1 MQFVTCQSEID
12 KKRSSPFHTR
22 RVGAAEYMVAIFTGV
37 WAGWAFRGAVG
48 LPSANVVVG
57 R

>member
-1 MQFVTCQSEID
+1 MQFIACQSEID

-48 LPSANVVVG
+48 FPSANVVVG
-57 R
+57 G